1 PIPGGHTRRVAIV
14 ASAGRQA
21 GDWTGGSAAAK
32 DSGLVDGDTGGN
44 PARGRWSRDPPFT
57 EGEGIGQAV
66 GNARE
71 PMQAPRKPGS
81 PVGVEQPNIK
91 RPAGR
96 GLTPP
101 TGPISVAKVVTA
113 ASDRSPI
120 IDSKAIGRAKKRRDA

>member
-1 PIPGGHTRRVAIV
+1 
-14 ASAGRQA
+14 
-21 GDWTGGSAAAK
+21 
-32 DSGLVDGDTGGN
+32 
-44 PARGRWSRDPPFT
+44 
-57 EGEGIGQAV
+57 
-66 GNARE
+66 
-71 PMQAPRKPGS
+71 PRKPGS

-120 IDSKAIGRAKKRRDA
+120 IDSKAIGRAKKRRDARFPRLVIGIVRRHVEGRISRPVKGLRTTDLGIERGLLNIRQ